1 MSDQSVVQGKP
12 SLAARIDEEKSH
24 PLAWK
29 TVAKRA
35 ALAVVAGIAIYLVF
49 PAITEVLASWPRLST
64 LNPWWLIAAIAAEI
78 AHFAC
83 TFGLQR
89 LALRTKAWFS
99 VITSTL
105 AGNAITLIMPG
116 GAAVGAAVQFRM
128 LAKSGMDTTETVG
141 GLASFSLLGVGG
153 LLALPLFALPV
164 ILLGAPVD
172 RGLEHA
178 ALLGAAGFVAFAA
191 FGAAVLTYDA
201 PLRWAGR
208 AAQYVANL
216 VRRKRPPLEGLDET
230 LRAQRNQIRAALGQQ
245 WWQALLL
252 SAGRLA
258 FDYLCLLLA
267 LRATGSHPRPSLI
280 LVAYAV
286 AGIIGMIPV
295 TPGGLGIV
303 EASLTGLL
311 VLAEVNSSQAVLATL
326 TYRIASYWVPLL
338 AGPVAY
344 GLFKFRYRDRDRDP
358 DPDPEKPEAGLC
370 RSAARGDPGRG
381 DQHSDPP
388 LLGHHPVIGAEV
400 VVRPARGGE
409 DLAQQQ
415 AQPLGVDPWHRVVG
429 PGQFHRPLDPGPLP
443 ARADDHGGP
452 RPGPQVGHPVRVSAA
467 DQADDLGS
475 GHGMR
480 EHARVHHRRLDR
492 AVRPQ
497 RGHHAQTVIAVDQP
511 GKVLESAHG

>member
-1 MSDQSVVQGKP
+1 VSTSDKPAAPGKP
-12 SLAARIDEEKSH
+12 SLAVRIEQEKSH

-35 ALAVVAGIAIYLVF
+35 ATAAVAGIAIYLVF
-49 PAITEVLASWPRLST
+49 PAITEVFASWPRLST
-64 LNPWWLIAAIAAEI
+64 LNLWWLLAAIAAEVV
-78 AHFAC
+78 HFCC
-83 TFGLQR
+83 TFALQR

-128 LAKSGMDTTETVG
+128 LATSGMDTTETVG

-153 LLALPLFALPV
+153 LLALPVFALPV

-191 FGAAVLTYDA
+191 FGAVVLTYDA

-208 AAQYVANL
+208 AVQYVAHL
-216 VRRKRPPLEGLDET
+216 VRRPLEGLDET
-230 LRAQRNQIRAALGQQ
+230 LLAQRNQIRAALGQQ

-258 FDYLCLLLA
+258 FDYLCLLFA

-280 LVAYAV
+280 LVAYAA
-286 AGIIGMIPV
+286 AGIIGMIPL

-326 TYRIASYWVPLL
+326 TYRIASYWVPLI
-338 AGPVAY
+338 AGPIAY
-344 GLFKFRYRDRDRDP
+344 GLFQMRYR
-358 DPDPEKPEAGLC
+358 K
-370 RSAARGDPGRG
+370 
-381 DQHSDPP
+381 
-388 LLGHHPVIGAEV
+388 
-400 VVRPARGGE
+400 RPAGATGGE
-409 DLAQQQ
+409 LAE
-415 AQPLGVDPWHRVVG
+415 G
-429 PGQFHRPLDPGPLP
+429 PATQ
-443 ARADDHGGP
+443 
-452 RPGPQVGHPVRVSAA
+452 
-467 DQADDLGS
+467 
-475 GHGMR
+475 
-480 EHARVHHRRLDR
+480 
-492 AVRPQ
+492 
-497 RGHHAQTVIAVDQP
+497 
-511 GKVLESAHG
+511 